1 MTNLG
6 YNLKGLYILHRS
18 SDFPSRDTP
27 TLTIYNSSQKATC
40 CFISPCSFRE
50 MLKQCV
56 VLIAEYIPIKD
67 IQFENT
73 EQRLFFNLK
82 ENKGWI

>member
-1 MTNLG
+1 M
-6 YNLKGLYILHRS
+6 S
-18 SDFPSRDTP
+18 
-27 TLTIYNSSQKATC
+27 
-40 CFISPCSFRE
+40 CSFRE

-67 IQFENT
+67 IHFENAGK
-73 EQRLFFNLK
+73 ELFFFNIK

>member
-1 MTNLG
+1 
-6 YNLKGLYILHRS
+6 
-18 SDFPSRDTP
+18 
-27 TLTIYNSSQKATC
+27 
-40 CFISPCSFRE
+40 